1 MASRVAR
8 QYSPD
13 ELRALYDQAYV
24 DRYDPHAV
32 RRITRMLPRFALT
45 GAERVLDVG
54 CGNGVL
60 ADVIA
65 GRVAEYVGVDFSPVF
80 IDAARARAGAAGL
93 RNARFECADVVR
105 FCADRRQE
113 FDAAF
118 ALDVAEHIYDDELGA
133 ICQAVRASLRAG
145 GRFYLH
151 MPNGEYVIERLRR
164 RRVLRQIEGHVAVR
178 PPGEYVRLLT
188 GSGFERIEV
197 AYLAHYLPIAGALHP
212 LGALPVVGPLLR
224 ARLFITCRA

>member
-1 MASRVAR
+1 MTSQSAR
-8 QYSPD
+8 QYSQD
-13 ELRALYDQAYV
+13 ELHALYDQAYV
-24 DRYDPHAV
+24 DQYDPHAV

-60 ADVIA
+60 AEVIA
-65 GRVAEYVGVDFSPVF
+65 DRVSAYVGVDFSRAFV
-80 IDAARARAGAAGL
+80 DAARSRCAARGS
-93 RNARFECADVVR
+93 RNAAFECGDVVR
-105 FCADRRQE
+105 FCAGRPRA

-118 ALDVAEHIYDDELGA
+118 ALDVAEHIYDEELGE
-133 ICQAVRASLRAG
+133 IFRAVRSSLRPG

-164 RRVLRQIEGHVAVR
+164 RGILRQIEGHVAVR
-178 PPGEYVRLLT
+178 SPRESVDLLT
-188 GSGFERIEV
+188 ASGFEHIEV
-197 AYLAHYLPIAGALHP
+197 AYLPHYLPVAGALHP
-212 LGALPVVGPLLR
+212 LGALPIVGPLLR